1 MRCLTPL
8 LIIFLIALSG
18 RARADVSTIGLEYQA
33 GELTV
38 EVQSAEVTPENES
51 EVLDLLSDDLAR
63 ARESNPHAYLET
75 GWYHPASPEAGLALK
90 ATPERSPAQFK
101 KTLSKAQDLIR
112 KLQDRLSAG
121 FIQSDHS
128 FGLVDPNLNASNSAY
143 LKYSNAI
150 YTTVRITHSY
160 LGRVATFVIAGYG
173 LKSSLELGMGV
184 ALGCGLIAANYDHI
198 LRFVKQDRITSF
210 IKPGTFS
217 WLDRVRADP
226 KRSAA
231 LDRLHGKAN
240 WGFFEALF
248 TVSVLGLETGLG
260 KALGLPVPFP
270 SVGALSFSFLAAF
283 NSQQVWD
290 RAVNKY
296 EDLLNLQPNL
306 SEDFKRASLRKR
318 AAIGSVVS
326 VVSMTASSM
335 PYLPVKVAGFALL
348 LGLRQAGLHYEKKI
362 EARIARTL
370 ASQKTCDLL
379 ATP

>member
-1 MRCLTPL
+1 MRCLKPL
-8 LIIFLIALSG
+8 LIIALIALSG
-18 RARADVSTIGLEYQA
+18 LARADVSTIGLEYQA
-33 GELTV
+33 GELSI

-51 EVLDLLSDDLAR
+51 EVLDLLTEDMASAR
-63 ARESNPHAYLET
+63 KTNPNAYLET
-75 GWYHPASPEAGLALK
+75 AWYHPASPDQGLARI
-90 ATPERSPAQFK
+90 AVADRSPAQFK
-101 KTLSKAQDLIR
+101 IILSKAQSLIR
-112 KLQDRLSAG
+112 KLQDRLSG
-121 FIQSDHS
+121 SFIQSDHS
-128 FGLVDPNLNASNSAY
+128 FGLVDANLNASNSAY

-160 LGRVATFVIAGYG
+160 VGRVATFVIAGYG

-184 ALGCGLIAANYDHI
+184 ALGCGMIAANYDHI
-198 LRFVKQDRITSF
+198 LRFVKHDRITSL
-210 IKPGTFS
+210 IKPGTLP
-217 WLDRVRADP
+217 WLDRVRNDP
-226 KRSAA
+226 KRALA

-248 TVSVLGLETGLG
+248 TVSVLGLETGIG
-260 KALGLPVPFP
+260 KALSLPVPFP
-270 SVGALSFSFLAAF
+270 SLGALTFSFLAAF

-306 SEDFKRASLRKR
+306 NEDFKRASLRKR

-335 PYLPVKVAGFALL
+335 PYLPVKIAGFAML
-348 LGLRQAGLHYEKKI
+348 LGLRQAGIHYEKKI
-362 EARIARTL
+362 DARIAKTL
-370 ASQKTCDLL
+370 ATQKACDLL